1 MFLLPPSGELAAA
14 RAAAAPSGAP
24 RVLGVTATACAVRE
38 TNEVL
43 FRELEQACAAYPSLS
58 VVLNVF
64 DAPGVAPSA
73 ADPAASH
80 SLGCPAHQ
88 TPNATMP
95 ACVAWV
101 ARVPGMKAAFW
112 RYAVGEAAVRDAR
125 ADIVW
130 LFDNQMG
137 VGAFDLRRAAATLL
151 ASGVAIAQPRVPPKM
166 PNAVWKKGGAGEFLG
181 LAASVPLQ
189 PAGCRAQAVTY
200 VEVQTPMLTAAAY
213 VAVHRRLFERL
224 DMSIFNQT
232 IYGLDWTWCK
242 LAEVHRDAWDT
253 TQQRQRGVQRAAC
266 AVLDS
271 TISRHEL
278 PSTIDAVGK
287 SKSVR
292 NGAASFPWLAAHFP
306 GSFVDVGDFE
316 RQRLRNERGECLLY
330 E

>member
-1 MFLLPPSGELAAA
+1 MSLLPAGRVEDV
-14 RAAAAPSGAP
+14 P
-24 RVLGVTATACAVRE
+24 RVLGVTETACAVRA

-43 FRELEQACAAYPSLS
+43 LNEIGQACAAYPSLS
-58 VVLNVF
+58 VILNVF
-64 DAPGVAPSA
+64 DAA
-73 ADPAASH
+73 ADPAASR
-80 SLGCPAHQ
+80 SLGCPARLS
-88 TPNATMP
+88 PNATVP
-95 ACVAWV
+95 ACVTWV
-101 ARVPGMKAAFW
+101 AHVPGMKAAFW

-125 ADIVW
+125 AEVVW

-166 PNAVWKKGGAGEFLG
+166 PNAVWKKGGPTEFLG

-200 VEVQTPMLTAAAY
+200 VEVQTPILTAAAY
-213 VAVHRRLFERL
+213 VAVHRRLFQRL
-224 DMSIFNQT
+224 DMGIFNQT

-242 LAEVHRDAWDT
+242 LAEIHRDAWDT
-253 TQQRQRGVQRAAC
+253 TQQHGDTQRQQGARRPAC

-292 NGAASFPWLAAHFP
+292 SGAASFPWLAAHFP
-306 GSFVDVGDFE
+306 DSFLDVGDFE
-316 RQRLRNERGECLLY
+316 RQRLRNERGECLLAGRLS
-330 E
+330 EL